1 MAADYGV
8 YSFMN
13 QGGASLAPLGT
24 FDGKVPAA
32 ALALVAQR
40 EAEIKS
46 GAFSVAINDNEPPS
60 S

>member
-1 MAADYGV
+1 
-8 YSFMN
+8 MN
-13 QGGASLAPLGT
+13 QGGTSLAPLGT

-46 GAFSVAINDNEPPS
+46 GAFSVTINDNEPS
-60 S
+60 SS